1 MWQKAEAVN
10 MWLVKRP
17 QLALTPPKKRA
28 EKDGAAD
35 DPRGDPPL
43 ARQLPQNPG
52 RRPHRQKSWRCTM
65 KRIDVM
71 ALNSVITNAGAMVA
85 LQSLNKTN
93 DMMDVTQ
100 KRISTGYRVADSKD
114 DGAAFAVAQKVR
126 GDVAGLTSANEQLGG
141 ATGLLDTTLTG
152 LKSISETLSN
162 VKSVMT
168 KLADDKIV
176 GEERKNY
183 EAQYTQLR
191 QQVGSFVNDSSYN
204 GSSLLGRSVT
214 ADGYTTPADPTD
226 PAATEAAG
234 GTSFK
239 VVRSEK
245 LATYELKGQDLGS
258 FDLAAVESAAGPP
271 AVTGVYNPAVADTP
285 ALQAAAWKTALNG
298 TGAGQF
304 ASVEKKVN
312 DALNLYGND
321 SKAISNQVSYNK
333 SKMEALETGLGALI
347 DADLAKESARM
358 QSLTIRQQLGTTSLS
373 TANQAPSSLLSL
385 FR

>member
-1 MWQKAEAVN
+1 
-10 MWLVKRP
+10 
-17 QLALTPPKKRA
+17 
-28 EKDGAAD
+28 
-35 DPRGDPPL
+35 
-43 ARQLPQNPG
+43 
-52 RRPHRQKSWRCTM
+52 
-65 KRIDVM
+65 M

-152 LKSISETLSN
+152 LKSISETLSS

-168 KLADDKIV
+168 KLADDKIT
-176 GEERKNY
+176 GEERANY
-183 EAQYTQLR
+183 ESQYTQLR
-191 QQVGSFVNDSSYN
+191 QQVGSFVNDSTYN
-204 GSSLLGRSVT
+204 GASLLGTSGA
-214 ADGYTTPADPTD
+214 ADG
-226 PAATEAAG
+226 ATAAAG
-234 GTSFK
+234 TDFN

-245 LATYELKGQDLGS
+245 LATYALEGQDSGS
-258 FDLAAVESAAGPP
+258 FDLGTLATISTGTTDAA
-271 AVTGVYNPAVADTP
+271 
-285 ALQAAAWKTALNG
+285 KALNWKAALAQ
-298 TGAGQF
+298 TTAGGF
-304 ASVEKKVN
+304 AYVEQKVN
-312 DALNLYGND
+312 NALNQYGND

>member
-1 MWQKAEAVN
+1 
-10 MWLVKRP
+10 
-17 QLALTPPKKRA
+17 
-28 EKDGAAD
+28 
-35 DPRGDPPL
+35 
-43 ARQLPQNPG
+43 
-52 RRPHRQKSWRCTM
+52 
-65 KRIDVM
+65 M

-176 GEERKNY
+176 GEERANY
-183 EAQYTQLR
+183 ESQYTQLR
-191 QQVGSFVNDSSYN
+191 QQVGAFVNDSSYN
-204 GSSLLGRSVT
+204 GASLLGTSAA
-214 ADGYTTPADPTD
+214 ADGVATATD
-226 PAATEAAG
+226 
-234 GTSFK
+234 GTDFK

-245 LATYELKGQDLGS
+245 LATYDLTGQTAGS
-258 FDLAAVESAAGPP
+258 FDLSDVATVTTGAADEAAE
-271 AVTGVYNPAVADTP
+271 
-285 ALQAAAWKTALNG
+285 AAAWKTALNG
-298 TGAGQF
+298 SATPAAGQF
-304 ASVEKKVN
+304 AFVEKKVN
-312 DALNLYGND
+312 DALNQYGND

>member
-1 MWQKAEAVN
+1 
-10 MWLVKRP
+10 
-17 QLALTPPKKRA
+17 
-28 EKDGAAD
+28 
-35 DPRGDPPL
+35 
-43 ARQLPQNPG
+43 
-52 RRPHRQKSWRCTM
+52 
-65 KRIDVM
+65 M

-152 LKSISETLSN
+152 LKSISETLAN

-168 KLADDKIV
+168 KLADDKIT
-176 GEERKNY
+176 GDERTNY
-183 EAQYTQLR
+183 ESQYAQLR
-191 QQVGSFVNDSSYN
+191 QQVGAFVNDSTYN
-204 GSSLLGRSVT
+204 GASLLGTSGA
-214 ADGYTTPADPTD
+214 ADGATAAIGTD
-226 PAATEAAG
+226 
-234 GTSFK
+234 FN

-245 LATYELKGQDLGS
+245 LATYALTGQELGS
-258 FDLAAVESAAGPP
+258 FDLDE
-271 AVTGVYNPAVADTP
+271 VADISTGADDAAN
-285 ALQAAAWKTALNG
+285 ALLWKAALEQDTAGGFAYVEKQVNNALN
-298 TGAGQF
+298 Q
-304 ASVEKKVN
+304 
-312 DALNLYGND
+312 YGND

>member
-1 MWQKAEAVN
+1 
-10 MWLVKRP
+10 
-17 QLALTPPKKRA
+17 
-28 EKDGAAD
+28 
-35 DPRGDPPL
+35 
-43 ARQLPQNPG
+43 
-52 RRPHRQKSWRCTM
+52 
-65 KRIDVM
+65 M

-141 ATGLLDTTLTG
+141 ATGLLDTTLEG
-152 LKSISETLSN
+152 LKSVSTTLAS
-162 VKSVMT
+162 VKSVVT
-168 KLADDKIV
+168 KLADDKIT
-176 GEERKNY
+176 GEERTNY
-183 EAQYTQLR
+183 ENQYTQLR
-191 QQVGSFVNDSSYN
+191 QQIGSFVNDSTYN
-204 GSSLLGRSVT
+204 GASLLGTSAA
-214 ADGYTTPADPTD
+214 ADGAT
-226 PAATEAAG
+226 AAEG
-234 GTSFK
+234 SDFS

-245 LATYELKGQDLGS
+245 LATYSLSGQEQGA
-258 FDLAAVESAAGPP
+258 FDLVEASSVADAAGWKTMMEDTGAGGFAAVEKS
-271 AVTGVYNPAVADTP
+271 VN
-285 ALQAAAWKTALNG
+285 TALN
-298 TGAGQF
+298 Q
-304 ASVEKKVN
+304 
-312 DALNLYGND
+312 YGND
-321 SKAISNQVSYNK
+321 SKAITNQVSFNK

>member
-1 MWQKAEAVN
+1 
-10 MWLVKRP
+10 
-17 QLALTPPKKRA
+17 
-28 EKDGAAD
+28 
-35 DPRGDPPL
+35 
-43 ARQLPQNPG
+43 
-52 RRPHRQKSWRCTM
+52 
-65 KRIDVM
+65 M

-168 KLADDKIV
+168 KLADDKIT

-183 EAQYTQLR
+183 ESQYTQLR
-191 QQVGSFVNDSSYN
+191 QQVGAFVNDSTYN
-204 GSSLLGRSVT
+204 GASLLGESAA
-214 ADGYTTPADPTD
+214 ADGV
-226 PAATEAAG
+226 ATATG
-234 GTSFK
+234 GDDFK

-245 LATYELKGQDLGS
+245 LATYALDGQDEGA
-258 FDLAAVESAAGPP
+258 FDLVAAGTDTAATVWKERLTGLTDAGLATTIDGNFSDVEK
-271 AVTGVYNPAVADTP
+271 AVNN
-285 ALQAAAWKTALNG
+285 ALN
-298 TGAGQF
+298 Q
-304 ASVEKKVN
+304 
-312 DALNLYGND
+312 YGND

>member
-1 MWQKAEAVN
+1 
-10 MWLVKRP
+10 
-17 QLALTPPKKRA
+17 
-28 EKDGAAD
+28 
-35 DPRGDPPL
+35 
-43 ARQLPQNPG
+43 
-52 RRPHRQKSWRCTM
+52 
-65 KRIDVM
+65 M

-152 LKSISETLSN
+152 LKSVSETLSN

-168 KLADDKIV
+168 KLADDKIT
-176 GEERKNY
+176 GEERANY
-183 EAQYTQLR
+183 ESQYTQLR
-191 QQVGSFVNDSSYN
+191 QQVGSFVNDSTYN
-204 GSSLLGRSVT
+204 GASLLGTSAA
-214 ADGYTTPADPTD
+214 ADG
-226 PAATEAAG
+226 ATAAAG
-234 GTSFK
+234 TAFN

-245 LATYELKGQDLGS
+245 IATYSLTGQAVS
-258 FDLAAVESAAGPP
+258 AFDLTAAGTNTT
-271 AVTGVYNPAVADTP
+271 AAEWKERLTGQT
-285 ALQAAAWKTALNG
+285 AAGAASTIVGNFATVEKSVNTALN
-298 TGAGQF
+298 Q
-304 ASVEKKVN
+304 
-312 DALNLYGND
+312 YGND

>member
-1 MWQKAEAVN
+1 
-10 MWLVKRP
+10 
-17 QLALTPPKKRA
+17 
-28 EKDGAAD
+28 
-35 DPRGDPPL
+35 
-43 ARQLPQNPG
+43 
-52 RRPHRQKSWRCTM
+52 
-65 KRIDVM
+65 M

-141 ATGLLDTTLTG
+141 ATGLLDTTLEG
-152 LKSISETLSN
+152 LKSISTTLAN

-168 KLADDKIV
+168 KLADDKVV
-176 GEERKNY
+176 GDDRTNY
-183 EAQYTQLR
+183 ENQYNKLR

-204 GSSLLGRSVT
+204 GSSLLGTSGATDDVDGAGAAVVA
-214 ADGYTTPADPTD
+214 ADGA
-226 PAATEAAG
+226 
-234 GTSFK
+234 SFN

-245 LATYELKGQDLGS
+245 LATFALTGQTSGS
-258 FDLAAVESAAGPP
+258 FDLAEKATGTTAAE
-271 AVTGVYNPAVADTP
+271 
-285 ALQAAAWKTALNG
+285 WKTALNG
-298 TGAGQF
+298 TDGGSVDGEF
-304 ASVEKKVN
+304 AFVEKKVN
-312 DALNLYGND
+312 DALNQYGND
-321 SKAISNQVSYNK
+321 SKAITNQVSFNK